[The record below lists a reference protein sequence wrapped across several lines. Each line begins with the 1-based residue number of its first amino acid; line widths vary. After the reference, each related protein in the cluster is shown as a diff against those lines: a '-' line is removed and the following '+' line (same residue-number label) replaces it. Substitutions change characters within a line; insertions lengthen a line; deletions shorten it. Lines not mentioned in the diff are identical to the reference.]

1 MQRLPENEKIKYERE
16 EEKKRRKR
24 MQEIK
29 EILWKKQRTEGEI
42 LLEKEDHHTTKTPEI
57 KKLEERAE
65 NLEDIVEKYEK
76 EKIERLDRQRILM
89 EGENKKRKQ
98 KRERL
103 ELKAKLEEKWALMRW
118 LVKHIEENREQWD
131 MDREIRQNETSG
143 ESLTT
148 RSETG
153 LAEETQEEIQ
163 GEQQEHQGDCMSHL
177 ENLTKPEEDLIDSP
191 LDIEDTRRNMT
202 IMAESM
208 NKWLAPRPWRD
219 WEQERRSW
227 KY

>member
-1 MQRLPENEKIKYERE
+1 
-16 EEKKRRKR
+16 

-42 LLEKEDHHTTKTPEI
+42 ILEKEDHHETKTPEI
-57 KKLEERAE
+57 KKLEEKAE
-65 NLEDIVEKYEK
+65 NLEEIVKKYEK
-76 EKIERLDRQRILM
+76 EKIERLERQKILV
-89 EGENKKRKQ
+89 EVEKK
-98 KRERL
+98 L
-103 ELKAKLEEKWALMRW
+103 NWMEEKWALMRW
-118 LVKHIEENREQWD
+118 LVKHIEENQEQWD

-208 NKWLAPRPWRD
+208 NKWLAPRPW
-219 WEQERRSW
+219 
-227 KY
+227 